1 MCAKNDAEYNVKKDW
16 LEQFDAS
23 VGLAFSLRAFE
34 RYRTSGTFS
43 AEVRAVPGISGR
55 YQAYLELIEGKVV
68 SCYVIN
74 RAGERH
80 HLMLESLIKLD
91 EVKGPFNW
99 TFRTTSASTFTEPLP
114 EQPARASAPQAPRS
128 PIPIRLVHYLDS
140 RQLQR
145 WTPEQQ
151 QCLHMVFSL
160 INGRYAIDE
169 IKGLVPLPP
178 NVVDIILGILFQLQ
192 AIAIQ

>member
-1 MCAKNDAEYNVKKDW
+1 MKKDW
-16 LEQFDAS
+16 PEQFDAS

-34 RYRTSGTFS
+34 LYRTSGIFS
-43 AEVRAVPGISGR
+43 AEVRAVPGISR
-55 YQAYLELIEGKVV
+55 RCQACLELIEGKVV
-68 SCYVIN
+68 SCYVIS
-74 RAGERH
+74 RTGARH

-99 TFRTTSASTFTEPLP
+99 TFRTGNASTITEPLP
-114 EQPARASAPQAPRS
+114 EQPARVSASQTPRS
-128 PIPIRLVHYLDS
+128 PIPIRLVRYLDS
-140 RQLQR
+140 QQLQR

-160 INGRYAIDE
+160 INGHYAIDE